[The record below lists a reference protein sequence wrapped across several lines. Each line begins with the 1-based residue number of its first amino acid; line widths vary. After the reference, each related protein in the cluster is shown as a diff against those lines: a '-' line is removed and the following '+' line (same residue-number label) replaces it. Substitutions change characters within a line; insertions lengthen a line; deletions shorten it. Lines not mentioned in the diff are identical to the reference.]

1 MAVPGPVTSA
11 MSVGCHLL
19 LADRFAQL
27 VTGADDVLA
36 ALGRHGQ
43 RDGSRAAEEPVPG
56 RDPRHPTDGL
66 DLESAR
72 VYDAFPTYAA
82 CSVEELAT
90 ESGLHARDIVGA
102 LGTLEVHGLV
112 SKHGPLWQRVDLTR
126 T

>member
-1 MAVPGPVTSA
+1 M
-11 MSVGCHLL
+11 
-19 LADRFAQL
+19 
-27 VTGADDVLA
+27 
-36 ALGRHGQ
+36 
-43 RDGSRAAEEPVPG
+43 PVPG

-82 CSVEELAT
+82 CSVEELAI

-102 LGTLEVHGLV
+102 LGTLEAHGLI

-126 T
+126 G